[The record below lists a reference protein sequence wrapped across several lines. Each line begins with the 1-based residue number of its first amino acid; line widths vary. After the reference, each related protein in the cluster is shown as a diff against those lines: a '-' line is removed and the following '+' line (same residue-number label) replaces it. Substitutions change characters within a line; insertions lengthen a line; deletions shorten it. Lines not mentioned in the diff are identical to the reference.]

1 MSDIVFLNGQYLPRE
16 RATIPIDDRG
26 FYFGDAVYE
35 VLRVIAGRYIEP
47 ERHVARLA
55 HGIRELELPDPGEFG
70 MDPMAAADAL
80 LDRNDLRRG
89 QATVYIQVSRG
100 AVTPRR
106 HAFPPAGTQPTVL
119 VSAAPF
125 VPKTEQCTLGVAAI
139 THPDLRW
146 QRCDLKTVNLLPNVL
161 ANQQATARGA
171 YEAILLRGDVATE
184 GTHSSLFVVVGGE
197 LRTHPNGTG
206 ILPGITREVVLDLA
220 RGAGVSVR
228 EEAVTV
234 RELAAASE
242 IFLTGTTTDVM
253 PVTQLD
259 GRAVGSGTPGPV
271 TRQLAGLFAAHI
283 AAEAAGAVTT
293 PRG

>member
-1 MSDIVFLNGQYLPRE
+1 MSDIVFLNGDCLPRE
-16 RATIPIDDRG
+16 RALIPIDDRG

-35 VLRVIAGRYIEP
+35 VLRVIEGRYIEP

-55 HGIRELELPDPGEFG
+55 RGIRELELPDPAAFG
-70 MDPMAAADAL
+70 MDPMTAADAL
-80 LDRNDLRRG
+80 LDRNHLRRG

-100 AVTPRR
+100 VATPRR
-106 HAFPPAGTQPTVL
+106 HAFPPAGTRPTVL

-171 YEAILLRGDVATE
+171 YEAILLRGEVVTE
-184 GTHSSLFVVVGGE
+184 GTHSTLFAVVGGE
-197 LRTHPNGTG
+197 LRTHPNGPW
-206 ILPGITREVVLDLA
+206 ILPGVTRDVVLDLA
-220 RGAGVSVR
+220 RAAGVPVR
-228 EEAVTV
+228 EEAVTA

-242 IFLTGTTTDVM
+242 IFLAGTTTDVM
-253 PVTQLD
+253 PVTTLD
-259 GRAVGSGTPGPV
+259 GRHVGNGTPGLV
-271 TRQLAGLFAAHI
+271 TRQLAGLFAAHL
-283 AAEAAGAVTT
+283 AAEAAGPVTT

>member
-1 MSDIVFLNGQYLPRE
+1 MSDIVFLNGDYLPRE
-16 RATIPIDDRG
+16 RALIPIDDRG

-35 VLRVIAGRYIEP
+35 VLRAVNGRYVEP

-55 HGIRELELPDPGEFG
+55 RGIRELELPDPVAFG
-70 MDPMAAADAL
+70 MDPMAAAEVL
-80 LDRNDLRRG
+80 LDRNALRQG

-106 HAFPPAGTQPTVL
+106 HAFPPAGTRPTVL
-119 VSAAPF
+119 VSTAPF
-125 VPKTEQCTLGVAAI
+125 VPKTKECTNGVAAI

-171 YEAILLRGDVATE
+171 YEAILLREGIATE
-184 GTHSSLFVVVGGE
+184 GTHSSLFAVVGGE
-197 LRTHPNGTG
+197 LRTHPNGPW
-206 ILPGITREVVLDLA
+206 ILPGVTRDVVLELA
-220 RGAGVSVR
+220 RAAGVRVR
-228 EEAVTV
+228 EEAVTA

-242 IFLTGTTTDVM
+242 LFLTGTTTDVM
-253 PVTQLD
+253 PVTQVD
-259 GRAVGSGTPGPV
+259 GRPVGSGTPGPI
-271 TRQLAGLFAAHI
+271 TRQLARLFAAHI
-283 AAEAAGAVTT
+283 AAEAAPVTT

>member
-1 MSDIVFLNGQYLPRE
+1 MSDIVFLNGDYLPRE
-16 RATIPIDDRG
+16 RALIPIDDRG

-35 VLRVIAGRYIEP
+35 VLRVVNGRYVEP

-55 HGIRELELPDPGEFG
+55 RGIRELELPDPVAFG
-70 MDPMAAADAL
+70 MDPMAAAEVL
-80 LDRNDLRRG
+80 LDRNALRQG

-106 HAFPPAGTQPTVL
+106 HAFPPAGTRPTVL
-119 VSAAPF
+119 VFTAPF
-125 VPKTEQCTLGVAAI
+125 MPKTKECTHGVAAI

-171 YEAILLRGDVATE
+171 YEAILLREGIATE
-184 GTHSSLFVVVGGE
+184 GTHSSLFAVVDGE
-197 LRTHPNGTG
+197 LRTHPNGPW
-206 ILPGITREVVLDLA
+206 ILPGVTRDVVLELA
-220 RGAGVSVR
+220 RAAGVRVR
-228 EEAVTV
+228 EEAVTA

-242 IFLTGTTTDVM
+242 LFLTGTTTDVM
-253 PVTQLD
+253 PVTQVD
-259 GRAVGSGTPGPV
+259 GRPVGSGTPGPI

-283 AAEAAGAVTT
+283 AAEAAPVTT